1 MVDIQNCGARPGG
14 EFDNT
19 SAIQQA
25 LDSCAAAGG
34 GTVRIGPGVWM
45 SYTLYLHDNTT
56 LHLEEGA
63 VLLGGPDP
71 LRYPEIGDNPWW
83 IPARCS
89 RLNRRT
95 LIYAEHC
102 RNVGITG
109 RGTICGNAHAFT
121 EVAMDAPQELH
132 LVWRRKDD
140 RKIPG
145 RALLFVACS
154 DVLLD
159 EFKIENAAGWSLW
172 MLDCERIQINKL
184 RIDGEMR
191 LPNMDG
197 IHLSACRDAVISNC
211 IIRSSDDALVLRSHQ
226 EQLFT
231 PRPCERVTVSNCV
244 LKSGS
249 SAIRIGWSRDY
260 AIRNCS
266 FSHLIIEESF
276 AGISIYLPEI
286 APVQFDPPR
295 GPDCP
300 TPPEKALSFSV
311 ENIVFSHLIMETQ
324 NGPFMIRLADDACC
338 AGVRN
343 IRLCDVD
350 AVSGGYPFIRAAAK
364 HGVREILFD
373 HCKFSIDPGHRNLE
387 HFAEFSRSM
396 IFETVED
403 LHFENVTWRRC
414 CPVKPESNQ
423 LSYTNNGGKN
433 EK

>member
-1 MVDIQNCGARPGG
+1 MIDIRNYGACPGG

-34 GTVRIGPGVWM
+34 GRVRIGAGIWM

-71 LRYPEIGDNPWW
+71 LLYPEIADNPWW

-102 RNVGITG
+102 RTVGITG

-121 EVAMDAPQELH
+121 CVAMDAPQELH
-132 LVWRRKDD
+132 WVWKRKDD

-197 IHLSACRDAVISNC
+197 IHLSACRDVVIANC
-211 IIRSSDDALVLRSHQ
+211 IVRSSDDALVLRSHQ

-231 PRPCERVTVSNCV
+231 PQPCERVTVSNCV

-249 SAIRIGWSRDY
+249 SAVRIGWSRDY

-266 FSHLIIEESF
+266 FNHLIVEESF
-276 AGISIYLPEI
+276 AGFSIFLPAI

-300 TPPEKALSFSV
+300 IPPEKVLPFEV
-311 ENIVFSHLIMETQ
+311 ENITFSDIEMETQ
-324 NGPFMIRLADDACC
+324 NGPFMIRLADDVDC
-338 AGVRN
+338 AGIRN
-343 IRLCDVD
+343 IRLSGVN
-350 AVSGGYPFIRAAAK
+350 AVCGGYPFIRAAAK
-364 HGVREILFD
+364 DRVREILFD
-373 HCKFSIDPGHRNLE
+373 HCRFSIRPCRRSLE
-387 HFAEFSRSM
+387 KFAEFSDTLF
-396 IFETVED
+396 FETVED
-403 LHFENVTWRRC
+403 LLFEHVTWTKC
-414 CPVKPESNQ
+414 CPVKYEPDSSSN
-423 LSYTNNGGKN
+423 SKPGGK
-433 EK
+433 E